1 MTYAASTTVSTDRSK
16 AEIEKTLVRYGA
28 EGFMYGFEGDLVI
41 VGFRM
46 LGRMIRFRLPVPPI
60 DDFRI
65 SPGGRHRTQRAAE
78 EAQAQATRARWRA
91 LLLIIKAKLEAI
103 ETGVTTF
110 EDEFLAHTLLPSGQ
124 TVGDFMIPQV
134 AQVYATGQMPSFLPG
149 VDLGRQQLKAGR

>member
-1 MTYAASTTVSTDRSK
+1 MTYASTTTVSTDRSK

-28 EGFMYGFEGDLVI
+28 DSFLYGFEGDLVI

-46 LGRMIRFRLPVPPI
+46 MGRMIRFRLPVPGVEE
-60 DDFRI
+60 FRQ
-65 SPGGRHRTQRAAE
+65 SPAGRRRTQKAAE

-110 EDEFLAHTLLPSGQ
+110 EYEFMAHTMLPSGQ
-124 TVGDFMIPQV
+124 TVGDFMAPQI
-134 AQVYATGQMPSFLPG
+134 AQVYENGQMPSFLPG
-149 VDLGRQQLKAGR
+149 VDPGRLLGSGE